1 MPRTVEKNDIS
12 SCRSN
17 ESIEKRKQNAV
28 VAVNIVAVEW
38 RVELIVIV
46 VVILVVVVV
55 ISVRR
60 SAHLGERRGACSLRL
75 DGRHALA
82 S

>member
-1 MPRTVEKNDIS
+1 MNMS
-12 SCRSN
+12 SLSN
-17 ESIEKRKQNAV
+17 ESYEKKAKKNAF